1 MTMSVLTR
9 LRYLPYRAIRR
20 IGTADISRVFGVEYF
35 ELRPT
40 LLPQGFEFVELT
52 TERFRE
58 LLTLFPELFNESR
71 LDDLAKKRANCYAIF
86 EKEILA
92 AFSWVSI
99 GDVPAEFNHN
109 GDLQAGLPIS
119 MPEDTGFVHNVLVMP
134 EYRGKRLYG
143 AMMSAM
149 ELPLRARGVRRLLLT
164 TDATNE
170 NSLRAVRRM
179 GFQELGTAWI
189 FRLGR
194 LTFSGYPPSP
204 VFDSVTFGRYT
215 GDRSKKAMKA

>member
-1 MTMSVLTR
+1 MSVLTR

-35 ELRPT
+35 ELRPP

-92 AFSWVSI
+92 KCR
-99 GDVPAEFNHN
+99 H
-109 GDLQAGLPIS
+109 
-119 MPEDTGFVHNVLVMP
+119 
-134 EYRGKRLYG
+134 
-143 AMMSAM
+143 
-149 ELPLRARGVRRLLLT
+149 
-164 TDATNE
+164 TNSE
-170 NSLRAVRRM
+170 
-179 GFQELGTAWI
+179 
-189 FRLGR
+189 
-194 LTFSGYPPSP
+194 
-204 VFDSVTFGRYT
+204 
-215 GDRSKKAMKA
+215 SK

>member
-71 LDDLAKKRANCYAIF
+71 LDDLAKKLRQLLRNIQERNTRC
-86 EKEILA
+86 
-92 AFSWVSI
+92 
-99 GDVPAEFNHN
+99 
-109 GDLQAGLPIS
+109 
-119 MPEDTGFVHNVLVMP
+119 VLM
-134 EYRGKRLYG
+134 GINW
-143 AMMSAM
+143 
-149 ELPLRARGVRRLLLT
+149 RR
-164 TDATNE
+164 
-170 NSLRAVRRM
+170 SRRI
-179 GFQELGTAWI
+179 QSQ
-189 FRLGR
+189 R
-194 LTFSGYPPSP
+194 
-204 VFDSVTFGRYT
+204 
-215 GDRSKKAMKA
+215 

>member
-86 EKEILA
+86 EKLA
-92 AFSWVSI
+92 TFPPNSI
-99 GDVPAEFNHN
+99 TTVICRRGFPS
-109 GDLQAGLPIS
+109 LCRRTQAS
-119 MPEDTGFVHNVLVMP
+119 
-134 EYRGKRLYG
+134 Y
-143 AMMSAM
+143 
-149 ELPLRARGVRRLLLT
+149 T
-164 TDATNE
+164 T
-170 NSLRAVRRM
+170 SL
-179 GFQELGTAWI
+179 
-189 FRLGR
+189 
-194 LTFSGYPPSP
+194 
-204 VFDSVTFGRYT
+204 
-215 GDRSKKAMKA
+215 